1 MLEDGTAAS
10 VRVGVLCSV
19 YSVTKAKTE
28 AGHICNSSLLICL
41 SAWASIMSRTVV
53 VSRSSAPKIRLSTLA
68 FAKRERERSRK
79 EACSCVLGVFGV
91 FGVFAVV
98 ENEPLRAQAAPP
110 PARKRKVTLYQ
121 RYMPRALFTLGH
133 DQPIDP
139 TQVLRAA
146 HHYAPNL

>member
-1 MLEDGTAAS
+1 M
-10 VRVGVLCSV
+10 RF
-19 YSVTKAKTE
+19 K
-28 AGHICNSSLLICL
+28 
-41 SAWASIMSRTVV
+41 
-53 VSRSSAPKIRLSTLA
+53 
-68 FAKRERERSRK
+68 KRREKRSR
-79 EACSCVLGVFGV
+79 ENGCFCVFLGVFGV
-91 FGVFAVV
+91 FGVFGVV

-110 PARKRKVTLYQ
+110 PARGEKVTLYQ